1 MTMKNDLS
9 FDVVVIGGGHAGCE
23 AAAAAARLGV
33 NTALFTHKFETI
45 GEMSCNPAIGGLG
58 KGHLVREIDALD
70 GVMGVVADKS
80 GIQFRLLNRSRGPA
94 VRGPRTQSD
103 RSLYKKY
110 MQEKLVNYCNLS
122 IFSDPVIKFNFKN
135 NGING
140 FITES
145 GKEIKSTKIILT
157 TGTFLNGLIHI
168 GEKKTPAGR
177 YNEKPSTGLS
187 EQLKKYNFKIGRLK
201 TGTPPRLDSR
211 TINFEILEEQYADE
225 DPYFFSFLTK
235 KNINKQISCR
245 MTYTNEAVHK
255 IISKNIKRSAMYSGS
270 IQGVG
275 PRYCPSIEDK
285 IVKFADKQKHQIFL
299 EPEGLNDNTI
309 YPNGIS
315 TSLPEDVQQEICNK
329 INGLENVKILRPGYA
344 IEYDFVDP
352 RELFLTLETKKI
364 KNFYLAGQ
372 INGTTGYEE
381 AAAQGLIAGI
391 NAALAVKNKEPFILD
406 RSEAYIGVMIDDLVT
421 KGVVEPYRMFT
432 SRAEYRLSL
441 RSDNADIRITQK
453 GIDIGLVSKDRK
465 NIFDDKSKNLKK
477 TQLKMEKLLI
487 TPSKVSNYGIKIAKD
502 GVKRSAIQ
510 ILSQKSVNMDK
521 IREIWPEIIY
531 VSREID
537 EQIEINSHY
546 KGYLKKQNADIIS
559 FKRDENLIIP
569 ENLNYDEFS
578 GLSNEVKSK
587 FKQIKPK
594 TMGQALRIDGITPA
608 AVYILLSHLKR
619 KSIKHI
625 A

>member
-1 MTMKNDLS
+1 MKNDLS

-23 AAAAAARLGV
+23 AAAASARLGV
-33 NTALFTHKFETI
+33 NTALFTHKIETI

-70 GVMGVVADKS
+70 GVMGDVADKS

-103 RSLYKKY
+103 RSLYRKY
-110 MQEKLVNYCNLS
+110 MQEKLLNYCNLS
-122 IFSDPVIKFNFKN
+122 VFSDPVVKFIFDKN
-135 NGING
+135 SISG
-140 FITES
+140 FETKE
-145 GKEIKSTKIILT
+145 GKKVLSNKIILT

-168 GEKKTPAGR
+168 GDERTPAGR
-177 YNEKPSTGLS
+177 YDEKPSTGLS
-187 EQLKKYNFKIGRLK
+187 EQLAKYNFKIGRLK

-211 TINFEILEEQYADE
+211 TINFENLEEQFADE

-235 KNINKQISCR
+235 KNLNKQISCR
-245 MTYTNEAVHK
+245 MTYTNEKVHN
-255 IISKNIKRSAMYSGS
+255 IIEKNLSKSAMYSGS
-270 IQGVG
+270 IKGVG

-285 IVKFADKQKHQIFL
+285 IVKFADKVRHQIFL
-299 EPEGLNDNTI
+299 EPEGLNDYTI

-315 TSLPEDVQQEICNK
+315 TSLPSDVQQEICHN
-329 INGLENVKILRPGYA
+329 INGLENVSILRPGYA
-344 IEYDFVDP
+344 IEYDYIDP

-364 KNFYLAGQ
+364 RNLYLAGQ

-391 NAALAVKNKEPFILD
+391 NAALSVKKLEPFILD
-406 RSEAYIGVMIDDLVT
+406 RSDAYIGVMIDDLVT
-421 KGVVEPYRMFT
+421 KGVAEPYRMFT

-441 RSDNADIRITQK
+441 RSDNADQRLTLK
-453 GIDIGLVSKDRK
+453 GIEIGLIGNERKAIYLSKFEQISQI
-465 NIFDDKSKNLKK
+465 NV
-477 TQLKMEKLLI
+477 KMRDSVI
-487 TPSKVSNYGIKIAKD
+487 SPSKAEKFGIKIAKD
-502 GVKRSAIQ
+502 GIFRSSNE
-510 ILSQKSVNMDK
+510 ILTQKGVNMSK
-521 IREIWPEIIY
+521 IREIWTDIPFF
-531 VSREID
+531 SKEID
-537 EQIEINSHY
+537 EQVEINAHY
-546 KGYLKKQNADIIS
+546 RGYLKKQKADILA

-569 ENLNYDEFS
+569 DKINYDGLS
-578 GLSNEVKSK
+578 GLSNEVKAK
-587 FKQIKPK
+587 FKEIRPK

-608 AVYILLSHLKR
+608 AVYILLSHVKR

>member
-1 MTMKNDLS
+1 MKNELA
-9 FDVVVIGGGHAGCE
+9 FDVVVVGGGHAGCE
-23 AAAAAARLGV
+23 AAAASARLGV
-33 NTALFTHKFETI
+33 NTALFTHQFNTI

-70 GVMGVVADKS
+70 GVMGEVADKS

-103 RSLYKKY
+103 RSLYKKF

-122 IFSDPVIKFNFKN
+122 IFSDPVIKFNFEN
-135 NGING
+135 NDIIG
-140 FITES
+140 FLTQS
-145 GKEIKSTKIILT
+145 GKEIKSSKIILT

-168 GEKKTPAGR
+168 GDEKTPAGR
-177 YNEKPSTGLS
+177 FNEKPSTGLS
-187 EQLKKYNFKIGRLK
+187 EQLKKYSFKIGRLK
-201 TGTPPRLDSR
+201 TGTPPRLDAN
-211 TINFEILEEQYADE
+211 TIDFDILEEQHADE
-225 DPYFFSFLTK
+225 EPYFFSFLTK
-235 KNINKQISCR
+235 KNLNKQISCR
-245 MTYTNEAVHK
+245 VTYTNDVVHK
-255 IISKNIKRSAMYSGS
+255 IISKNINRSAIYSGS
-270 IQGVG
+270 IKGVG

-285 IVKFADKQKHQIFL
+285 IKKFKDKQRHQIFL

-315 TSLPEDVQQEICNK
+315 TSLPADIQQEICNK
-329 INGLENVKILRPGYA
+329 INGLQNVKILRPGYA

-364 KNFYLAGQ
+364 RNLYLAGQ

-391 NAALAVKNKEPFILD
+391 NAALSVKRKEPFILD

-421 KGVVEPYRMFT
+421 KGVAEPYRMFT

-441 RSDNADIRITQK
+441 RSDNADLRLTQK
-453 GIDIGLVSKDRK
+453 GIEIGVV
-465 NIFDDKSKNLKK
+465 LKEREK
-477 TQLKMEKLLI
+477 IYKEKFNHLSIIQAKMDKLLI
-487 TPSKVSNYGIKIAKD
+487 TPSKVSKFGVKIAKD
-502 GVKRSAIQ
+502 GISRSANQ
-510 ILSQKSVNMDK
+510 ILGQKSVNMRK
-521 IREIWPEIIY
+521 IREIWPEIKYI
-531 VSREID
+531 SREID
-537 EQIEINSHY
+537 EQLEINSHY
-546 KGYLKKQNADIIS
+546 KGYLKKQNADILA

-569 ENLNYDEFS
+569 ENINYDSFA

-587 FKQIKPK
+587 FKEIKPK

>member
-1 MTMKNDLS
+1 MKNDLS

-23 AAAAAARLGV
+23 AAAASARLGV
-33 NTALFTHKFETI
+33 NTALFTHSFDTI

-110 MQEKLVNYCNLS
+110 MQEILVNYCNLC
-122 IFSDPVIKFNFKN
+122 IFSDPVIKFIFN
-135 NGING
+135 NNEING
-140 FITES
+140 FKTLS
-145 GKEIKSTKIILT
+145 GKEVRSSKIILT

-168 GEKKTPAGR
+168 GNEKTPAGR
-177 YNEKPSTGLS
+177 YDEKPTTGLS
-187 EQLKKYNFKIGRLK
+187 EQLKKYQFKIGRLK
-201 TGTPPRLDSR
+201 TGTPPRLDAR
-211 TINFEILEEQYADE
+211 TINFENLEEQKADD
-225 DPYFFSFLTK
+225 DPYFFSFLTS
-235 KNINKQISCR
+235 KNINKQVSCR
-245 MTYTNEAVHK
+245 MTYTNELVHK
-255 IISKNIKRSAMYSGS
+255 IISKNINQSAMYSGD
-270 IQGVG
+270 IKGVG

-285 IVKFADKQKHQIFL
+285 VIKFSDKQRHQIFL
-299 EPEGLNDNTI
+299 EPEGLDDNTI

-315 TSLPEDVQQEICNK
+315 TSLPSDVQAEICSK
-329 INGLENVKILRPGYA
+329 INGLENVSILRPGYA
-344 IEYDFVDP
+344 IEYDFIDP

-364 KNFYLAGQ
+364 KNLYLAGQ

-391 NAALAVKNKEPFILD
+391 NAALSFKKEEPFILD

-421 KGVVEPYRMFT
+421 KGVAEPYRMFT

-441 RSDNADIRITQK
+441 RSDNADLRLTEK
-453 GIDIGLVSKDRK
+453 GINLGIVDKRRK
-465 NIFDDKSKNLKK
+465 EIFLDKNKSLSEIQKKMDNLKISP
-477 TQLKMEKLLI
+477 T
-487 TPSKVSNYGIKIAKD
+487 KVGKYGVNIAKD
-502 GVKRSAIQ
+502 GVNRSATQ
-510 ILSQKSVNMDK
+510 ILSQISVNMDK
-521 IREIWPEIIY
+521 IRQIWPEIQYI
-531 VSREID
+531 SREID

-546 KGYLKKQNADIIS
+546 KGYLKKQKADILA

-569 ENLNYDEFS
+569 ENLNYDDFS
-578 GLSNEVKSK
+578 GLSNEIKSK
-587 FKQIKPK
+587 FKKIRPK
-594 TMGQALRIDGITPA
+594 TMGQALRIDGVTPA

>member
-1 MTMKNDLS
+1 MKNDLS

-23 AAAAAARLGV
+23 AAAASARLGV

-70 GVMGVVADKS
+70 GVMGDVADKS

-110 MQEKLVNYCNLS
+110 MQKKLVNYCNLM
-122 IFSDPVIKFNFKN
+122 IFSDPVIRFNFKN
-135 NGING
+135 NDING
-140 FITES
+140 FTTQS
-145 GKEIKSTKIILT
+145 GKEIKASKIILT

-168 GEKKTPAGR
+168 GEDKTPAGR

-187 EQLKKYNFKIGRLK
+187 EQLKKYNFQIGRLK

-211 TINFEILEEQYADE
+211 TINFEILEEQHADD

-245 MTYTNEAVHK
+245 VTYTNEAVHK

-285 IVKFADKQKHQIFL
+285 IVKFANKQKHQIFL
-299 EPEGLNDNTI
+299 EPEGLNDNTV

-329 INGLENVKILRPGYA
+329 INGLQNVKILRPGYA

-364 KNFYLAGQ
+364 KNLYLAGQ

-381 AAAQGLIAGI
+381 AAAQGLIAGV
-391 NAALAVKNKEPFILD
+391 NAALSIKGQEPFILN

-421 KGVVEPYRMFT
+421 KGVAEPYRMFT

-441 RSDNADIRITQK
+441 RSDNADIRLTQK
-453 GIDIGLVSKDRK
+453 GIDIGLVLNERK
-465 NIFDDKSKNLKK
+465 NIFKEKDKYMKNTL
-477 TQLKMEKLLI
+477 LKMENLMI
-487 TPSKVSNYGIKIAKD
+487 SPNKVSNYGIKISKD
-502 GVKRSAIQ
+502 GVKRNAIQ
-510 ILSQKSVNMDK
+510 ILTQKSVNMDK
-521 IREIWPEIIY
+521 IRKIWPEIKYI
-531 VSREID
+531 SREID

-546 KGYLKKQNADIIS
+546 KGYLKKQNADIIA

-569 ENLNYDEFS
+569 DNLNYDQFS

-587 FKQIKPK
+587 FKTIRPK

>member
-1 MTMKNDLS
+1 MKNEIS

-23 AAAAAARLGV
+23 AAAASARMGV
-33 NTALFTHKFETI
+33 NTALFTHKFDTI

-70 GVMGVVADKS
+70 GVMGEVADKS

-110 MQEKLVNYCNLS
+110 MQEKLVKYCNLS
-122 IFSDPVIKFNFKN
+122 IFSDPVIEFIFEKN
-135 NGING
+135 NIIG
-140 FITES
+140 FFTQE
-145 GKEIKSTKIILT
+145 GKKVLSSKVILT

-168 GEKKTPAGR
+168 GEEKTPAGR
-177 YNEKPSTGLS
+177 FNEKPSTGLS
-187 EQLKKYNFKIGRLK
+187 EQLKKYDFKIGRLK
-201 TGTPPRLDSR
+201 TGTPPRLDAT
-211 TINFEILEEQYADE
+211 TINFEKLEEQYADE

-235 KNINKQISCR
+235 KNINRQISCR
-245 MTYTNEAVHK
+245 MTYTNQAVHK
-255 IISKNIKRSAMYSGS
+255 IISKNIKSSAMYSGS

-299 EPEGLNDNTI
+299 EPEGLNDKTI

-315 TSLPEDVQQEICNK
+315 TSLPAEIQQEICNN
-329 INGLENVKILRPGYA
+329 ISGLENVKILRPGYA

-364 KNFYLAGQ
+364 KNLYLAGQ

-381 AAAQGLIAGI
+381 AAAQGLMAGI
-391 NAALAVKNKEPFILD
+391 NAALSIKSKEPFILD

-421 KGVVEPYRMFT
+421 KGVAEPYRMFT

-441 RSDNADIRITQK
+441 RSDNADLRLTQK
-453 GIDIGLVSKDRK
+453 GINIGLILDERKIIFKEKASKLEKSLK
-465 NIFDDKSKNLKK
+465 NMENSLISPSRASKF
-477 TQLKMEKLLI
+477 
-487 TPSKVSNYGIKIAKD
+487 GINIAKD
-502 GVKRSAIQ
+502 GVKRNAIE
-510 ILSQKSVNMDK
+510 ILSQKSVNMVK
-521 IREIWPEIIY
+521 IREIWPEIKY

-537 EQIEINSHY
+537 EQIEIKAHY
-546 KGYLKKQNADIIS
+546 KGYLKKQDADILA
-559 FKRDENLIIP
+559 FKRDENLKIP
-569 ENLNYDEFS
+569 ENLDYDQFS

-587 FKQIKPK
+587 FKEIKPK
-594 TMGQALRIDGITPA
+594 TLGQALRIDGITPA
-608 AVYILLSHLKR
+608 AVYILLSHVKR

>member
-1 MTMKNDLS
+1 MKNDLS

-23 AAAAAARLGV
+23 AATASARLGV
-33 NTALFTHKFETI
+33 NTALFTHKIETI

-103 RSLYKKY
+103 RSLYRKFMQKK
-110 MQEKLVNYCNLS
+110 LLNYCNLK
-122 IFSDPVIKFNFKN
+122 IFSDPVIRFFFNKN
-135 NGING
+135 IING
-140 FITES
+140 FETKE
-145 GKEIKSTKIILT
+145 GKKVSCNKLILT

-168 GEKKTPAGR
+168 GDERTPAGR
-177 YNEKPSTGLS
+177 YDEKPSTGLS
-187 EQLKKYNFKIGRLK
+187 EQLAKYNFKIGRLK
-201 TGTPPRLDSR
+201 TGTPPRLDAR
-211 TINFEILEEQYADE
+211 TINFENLEEQFADD

-235 KNINKQISCR
+235 KNLNKQVSCR
-245 MTYTNEAVHK
+245 MTYTNEKVHK
-255 IISKNIKRSAMYSGS
+255 IIEKNLSKSAMYSGS
-270 IQGVG
+270 IKGVG

-285 IVKFADKQKHQIFL
+285 IVKFADKGRHQIFL
-299 EPEGLNDNTI
+299 EPEGLNDHTI

-315 TSLPEDVQQEICNK
+315 TSLPAKVQEEICNN
-329 INGLENVKILRPGYA
+329 ISGLENVSIIRPGYA
-344 IEYDFVDP
+344 IEYDYIDP

-364 KNFYLAGQ
+364 RNLYLAGQ

-391 NAALAVKNKEPFILD
+391 NAALSVKKLEPFILD
-406 RSEAYIGVMIDDLVT
+406 RSDAYIGVMIDDLVT
-421 KGVVEPYRMFT
+421 KGVAEPYRMFT

-441 RSDNADIRITQK
+441 RADNADQRLTAK
-453 GIDIGLVSKDRK
+453 GLEIGLIGDERKAIYLDKFDKIKQINIKMAESK
-465 NIFDDKSKNLKK
+465 IS
-477 TQLKMEKLLI
+477 
-487 TPSKVSNYGIKIAKD
+487 PSKAEKFGIKIAKD
-502 GVKRSAIQ
+502 GILRSSNE
-510 ILSQKSVNMDK
+510 ILTQKNVNMTK
-521 IREIWPEIIY
+521 IREIWPNIPFF
-531 VSREID
+531 SNEID
-537 EQIEINSHY
+537 EQLEINAHY
-546 KGYLKKQNADIIS
+546 RGYLKKQKADILA

-569 ENLNYDEFS
+569 DKINYDDLS
-578 GLSNEVKSK
+578 GLSNEVKAK
-587 FKQIKPK
+587 FKKIKPK

-608 AVYILLSHLKR
+608 AVYILLSHVKR